1 MFRALLPG
9 RVIEPESFDLPMTEG
24 PECGAFC
31 IPGVPAIH
39 TPSLTS
45 SDPHPR
51 PGWKPG
57 KSTAGQWPYDEGVEP
72 PYLMVPFWGSPELG
86 IL

>member
-1 MFRALLPG
+1 MFRALLPS
-9 RVIEPESFDLPMTEG
+9 RVIEPESFDLPMTKG

-45 SDPHPR
+45 SDPHLQT
-51 PGWKPG
+51 WLEAWEVH
-57 KSTAGQWPYDEGVEP
+57 SWTVA
-72 PYLMVPFWGSPELG
+72 L
-86 IL
+86 